1 MFSSK
6 MYPLRLTRATGAHF
20 TECSA
25 ANMLDT
31 LRSQQE
37 GFISLSFPTISAS
50 GANGAIV
57 HYNAEPETCAPLK
70 LNELYLVDS
79 GAQFLYVLVA
89 ICVHSIYM
97 NINICY
103 SSVAISIFVVF
114 PCISMHF
121 CLPMSMVAFN
131 ILLCDCL
138 LMCF

>member
-1 MFSSK
+1 
-6 MYPLRLTRATGAHF
+6 
-20 TECSA
+20 
-25 ANMLDT
+25 MLDT

-89 ICVHSIYM
+89 ICVQSMCM
-97 NINICY
+97 NINIYY
-103 SSVAISIFVVF
+103 SSVAISLLYFHV
-114 PCISMHF
+114 
-121 CLPMSMVAFN
+121 
-131 ILLCDCL
+131 LLCMSICL
-138 LMCF
+138 YLWLHSIYYDVIVC